1 MKRIHIL
8 AGTALMAMV
17 AGISSCSHDFDETTP
32 GQQAVDTYKRIFIE
46 TFGEPSPDHTW
57 GFDTPASSRA
67 NPPLA
72 LNSVYSFV
80 LISMR

>member
-57 GFDTPASSRA
+57 GFDAPASSRA
-67 NPPLA
+67 TRP
-72 LNSVYSFV
+72 S
-80 LISMR
+80 R